1 MGVLLGL
8 LTRWPRRALDRLGYV
23 LYFVTY
29 RIVRWR
35 RKLSNANVGNAFP
48 GLGADERE
56 AIVRQSYRNLG
67 AVLAESLWGWRA
79 SADDLAGQVRF
90 VNPEV
95 VTRFTEQGTSVVLLA
110 AHFCNW
116 EWLLLAGAKVLH
128 VPIDAVYKPQR
139 LAGVDVFLREA
150 RARFGGNPI
159 THRSVMFEVM
169 KRRAEAR
176 AYALVADHTPK
187 HDEEKHWTRFLEQD
201 TAFFVGA
208 DKIARILKAPV
219 IYVAMRRDA
228 PGRYSVELELLAE
241 PPYDRESGSVIVER
255 YARTLERE
263 IRSSPA
269 DWLWLHRKW
278 KYRKP
283 IYA

>member
-1 MGVLLGL
+1 MGFILGL
-8 LTRWPRRALDRLGYV
+8 LTRWPRRALDGLGYV
-23 LYFVTY
+23 LYFITY
-29 RIVRWR
+29 RVLRWR
-35 RKLSNANVGNAFP
+35 RKLSDTNVGNAFP
-48 GLGADERE
+48 GLSAEERE

-67 AVLAESLWGWRA
+67 AVIAESLWGWRV
-79 SADDLAGQVRF
+79 SADELAQQVRF

-95 VTRFTEQGTSVVLLA
+95 VTQFTAKGQSVVLLA

-116 EWLLLAGAKVLH
+116 EWLLLAGAEILH

-139 LAGVDVFLREA
+139 LAGVDVFLRKA

-159 THRSVMFEVM
+159 AHRSVMFEIM
-169 KRRAEAR
+169 KRRGEAR

-187 HDEEKHWTRFLEQD
+187 HDEEKHWTQFLDQD

-208 DKIARILKAPV
+208 DRIAKILKAPV
-219 IYVAMRRDA
+219 VYVAMRRES

-241 PPYDRESGSVIVER
+241 PPYDSESGPDIVER
-255 YARTLERE
+255 YARKLERE
-263 IRSSPA
+263 IRNSPA